1 MGSSCLMGTEFV
13 LDDEKV
19 PDMDVGEV
27 AQPCECTKMPL
38 NCTLQKG

>member
-19 PDMDVGEV
+19 PDMDVGDG
-27 AQPCECTKMPL
+27 CTTM
-38 NCTLQKG
+38 